1 VAGDWGAW
9 PGTCSRRGAGRF
21 RVGSQRRRPGV
32 PGKCAGIVGPGRWST
47 KARGVWWGHRGG
59 HITQCSFR
67 APTRPWSS
75 VVLSSLWPRGHDARA
90 ACTRLFAMSRLVG
103 APFIF
108 YLTGGW
114 DGVGGRFLWP
124 AVSVAANEH
133 WLVSVAVN
141 GERLLGWSGM
151 GERGRGAEGDVR
163 VQSSTVEYNT
173 GTVRYGVV
181 QYRDGT
187 ALSQGPE
194 WPKKCLSWNRP
205 FLKALN
211 GPKSVSVGTVPFSRP

>member
-1 VAGDWGAW
+1 MWLPPLPNSLRQYPRGISRPQVVSGRREGQGVAGDWGAW

-103 APFIF
+103 APLFSTSREDGMG
-108 YLTGGW
+108 L
-114 DGVGGRFLWP
+114 GVGFCGRQSPWP
-124 AVSVAANEH
+124 PT
-133 WLVSVAVN
+133 
-141 GERLLGWSGM
+141 
-151 GERGRGAEGDVR
+151 
-163 VQSSTVEYNT
+163 ST
-173 GTVRYGVV
+173 GLF
-181 QYRDGT
+181 Q
-187 ALSQGPE
+187 
-194 WPKKCLSWNRP
+194 
-205 FLKALN
+205 
-211 GPKSVSVGTVPFSRP
+211 